1 MSAASSIP
9 HSNLYQRY
17 GSDSTGFAGARDV
30 VRALIREVQERDQA
44 MLFKRL
50 KAMEPD
56 GSSKPEPAAAV
67 LSIVQRVKKERRA

>member
-1 MSAASSIP
+1 
-9 HSNLYQRY
+9 
-17 GSDSTGFAGARDV
+17 
-30 VRALIREVQERDQA
+30 